1 MRYSWKKLFGFL
13 AIILIT
19 CLITFAAW
27 LGFVF
32 YTFNSVTTHDEYWVE
47 KVLERKKHAAEKR
60 QGGRL
65 IIVAGSSAWYGFRV
79 HELEKELGIP
89 VVNMAIH
96 AGLSIDG
103 VCSDALSIMR
113 PGDAILMAFEYEQFS
128 REPFQYRSMAYML
141 RNHPDLLLG
150 LPPIDAL
157 RFVLSPPI
165 AELGFRID
173 YMNRIRRG
181 EDVYAFGNKIV
192 SLTDEEGEI
201 TDRNEEYYKA
211 IPEERLDKKLE
222 PPNREAERKI
232 AMYAGKFHRRGAEVF
247 ACFAPKLLHPEYD
260 RAELEKIQRQ
270 VKDFYN
276 SHGAVFVGSP
286 IISTT
291 QGEQFFDNPGHLTEK
306 GALDRSRQVAGELL
320 ANPAFQEWLK
330 QRPK

>member
-1 MRYSWKKLFGFL
+1 MRYTWKKLFGFL
-13 AIILIT
+13 AIVVIA
-19 CLITFAAW
+19 CLATFLAW

-47 KVLERKKHAAEKR
+47 KVLERKKHAAAKR

-79 HELEKELGIP
+79 RELEKQLGIP

-103 VCSDALSIMR
+103 VCSDALSVMR

-128 REPFQYRSMAYML
+128 REPFQYRSMGNML
-141 RNHPDLLLG
+141 RNHADLLLG
-150 LPPIDAL
+150 LPPLDAL
-157 RFVLSPPI
+157 QFVLSPPVS
-165 AELGFRID
+165 ELGFRLD
-173 YMNRIRRG
+173 YMKRVRNEKDI
-181 EDVYAFGNKIV
+181 YAFGDEVV
-192 SLTDEEGEI
+192 SLTDDEGEI
-201 TDRNEEYYKA
+201 TERNEAYGKV

-222 PPNREAERKI
+222 RPNPDAERKI
-232 AMYAGKFHRRGAEVF
+232 AFYAKKFHQRGAEVF

-260 RAELEKIQRQ
+260 RAEVADIQRQ

-276 SHGAVFVGSP
+276 SHGAVFVGDP
-286 IISTT
+286 IVLTA
-291 QGEQFFDNPGHLTEK
+291 QGDQFFDNPGHLTEK
-306 GALDRSRQVAGELL
+306 GALNRSRQVAGELL